1 MPAAWASHRE
11 ADASGAVAAAANA
24 IVALALGGAPRP
36 GRLALTD
43 RDSGAIVDRRSDRD
57 ALGVCHRHRQP
68 PPRDPHP

>member
-1 MPAAWASHRE
+1 VGLSAEKPTPAAQSPP
-11 ADASGAVAAAANA
+11 AANA

-57 ALGVCHRHRQP
+57 ALGVYHRHRRP
-68 PPRDPHP
+68 PLRDPHP